1 MTTGKRMN
9 FSSQR
14 RDRSDR
20 AYLFTRPKAKVCKCC
35 TTILRTGNTTGF
47 CSLHTHFSVIEKDQK
62 LDARNS
68 SST

>member
-20 AYLFTRPKAKVCKCC
+20 AYLFTRPKAKVCKAC
-35 TTILRTGNTTGF
+35 TTILRTGNKGPY
-47 CSLHTHFSVIEKDQK
+47 CSLHSYLSVIEAAETAKNM
-62 LDARNS
+62 R
-68 SST
+68 